1 MDKSLKRFP
10 GNWRRVSLI
19 QISSRWFRESGAWLC
34 CEPPY
39 TGTAAPHT
47 QAPAQSEA
55 GGEWDV
61 ANPPRCHI
69 WHSNPSIVLHS
80 DLRACAI
87 PNCDWRLW
95 RSQLLATLHW
105 TVLPENFSANCGR
118 INQRKKL
125 HCVSFLYVRRKFVI
139 DKVFFVV
146 VFFQLKFLVLK

>member
-1 MDKSLKRFP
+1 MFPWQPKARFFDSNKFQVILWKRSLALL
-10 GNWRRVSLI
+10 WASLYRH
-19 QISSRWFRESGAWLC
+19 SST
-34 CEPPY
+34 P
-39 TGTAAPHT
+39 PHT
-47 QAPAQSEA
+47 RAPAQS

-87 PNCDWRLW
+87 PNCDWRLR

-105 TVLPENFSANCGR
+105 TVLPENFSANCAR

-125 HCVSFLYVRRKFVI
+125 RCVSFLYVGKKFVI
-139 DKVFFVV
+139 DKVVCF
-146 VFFQLKFLVLK
+146 VFFSNLSFWC